1 MSYTLYDGSIATA
14 QDNLTSLK
22 AILKKAEAAPNAA
35 SLPDARI
42 HEDML
47 PLSFQV
53 HVVSDI
59 AQKMVARS
67 TGAEPQ
73 KLENDLKTFDDFYK
87 RIDQVQELLTKT
99 DKEVVN
105 KRVGDLVPIG
115 LGPGKNAELPSHAYV
130 TGYAIPNLFFHLV
143 TAYNILR
150 KEGVPLG
157 KMDYLTPFIGKHVS
171 EIESSKLSFGS
182 PDSIAPSVA
191 SIEQSTNKDMAGTH
205 TNP

>member
-1 MSYTLYDGSIATA
+1 MSYTLYDGSITTA
-14 QDNLTSLK
+14 QDILISLK
-22 AILKKAEAAPNAA
+22 AILKKAETAPNAA

-59 AQKMVARS
+59 AQKTAART

-87 RIDQVQELLTKT
+87 RIDQVQELLTKI

-105 KRVGDLVPIG
+105 KRVGELVPIG
-115 LGPGKNAELPSHAYV
+115 LGPGKNVELPGHAYV
-130 TGYAIPNLFFHLV
+130 TGYAIPNMFFHLV
-143 TAYNILR
+143 TAYDILR

-157 KMDYLTPFIGKHVS
+157 KMDYLNAFIGKHVS
-171 EIESSKLSFGS
+171 E
-182 PDSIAPSVA
+182 
-191 SIEQSTNKDMAGTH
+191 
-205 TNP
+205 

>member
-22 AILKKAEAAPNAA
+22 AILKKAEAAPNAT

-87 RIDQVQELLTKT
+87 RIDQVQDLLTKT

-171 EIESSKLSFGS
+171 E
-182 PDSIAPSVA
+182 
-191 SIEQSTNKDMAGTH
+191 
-205 TNP
+205 